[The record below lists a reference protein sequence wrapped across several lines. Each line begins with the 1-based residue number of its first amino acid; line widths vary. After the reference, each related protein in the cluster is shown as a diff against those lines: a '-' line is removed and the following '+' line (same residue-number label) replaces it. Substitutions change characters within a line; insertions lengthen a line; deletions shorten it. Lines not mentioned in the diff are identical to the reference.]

1 MPELHLI
8 ELAEARHG
16 NELAVGAEGDV
27 SNGTITV
34 VPQGKRLPLAARRI
48 GRDPEPGT
56 APVSAIDTRGIA
68 SGEGQHGSAPWMEN
82 DTTDPSTGLSGIR
95 QVRLDRREIR
105 QELVITGVVVIA
117 QVPQFDLTFRSPQGN
132 DGVGLFASQGAA
144 PFPWGEGDVS
154 DLVVPVSKLAP
165 LVHLRESSAD
175 ESQSPVFIVSLRCR
189 SLILLGELHR
199 LQDMPELQGWLGF
212 HGGLHG

>member
-1 MPELHLI
+1 MAKASMSRPPGWKTTRLI
-8 ELAEARHG
+8 HR
-16 NELAVGAEGDV
+16 
-27 SNGTITV
+27 S
-34 VPQGKRLPLAARRI
+34 
-48 GRDPEPGT
+48 
-56 APVSAIDTRGIA
+56 
-68 SGEGQHGSAPWMEN
+68 
-82 DTTDPSTGLSGIR
+82 GLSGIR

-105 QELVITGVVVIA
+105 QGLVVSGVVVIA
-117 QVPQFDLTFRSPQGN
+117 QIPEFDLTFASPQGN
-132 DGVGLFASQGAA
+132 DGVGLFPSQGAA
-144 PFPWGEGDVS
+144 PFPRGEGDVG

-212 HGGLHG
+212 HGGLHGTLAGHRRISASILLGFFLRDQLAPAPCWPQATR